1 MEELKEYLKKRYSTE
16 TAKAY
21 YREIAIYLSNF
32 PGAKEAGYK
41 EVFGYIGQLRNRYRN
56 PKTIRRILSTLKVY
70 YDYLN
75 VTNQRKDNPTTAIR
89 LRDQVNNDIQ
99 LQDFFSPIELEQLLH
114 KEERYALLSERNKV
128 LMSLLIYQGLQPR
141 ELAALKISDLNLTEG
156 TIYIKSQANTN
167 SRTLSLKPN
176 QILLFQHYQNETR
189 KQLLNGNESERLL
202 IGLRGG
208 TLLSHDII
216 KHVLSHYRGLFSPR
230 KVSCQT
236 IRGSVIANLLKAGNE
251 LRAVQVFAGHKK
263 ISSTEKYKQNQVE
276 ILHSIIQ
283 LQHPMK

>member
-1 MEELKEYLKKRYSTE
+1 MEELKDYLKVRYAPE

-21 YREIAIYLSNF
+21 QREIEIYLSNC
-32 PGAKEAGYK
+32 PKAKQAGYK
-41 EVFGYIGQLRNRYRN
+41 EVFGYIGQLRNRYKN
-56 PKTIRRILSTLKVY
+56 PKTIRRILCTIKAY

-75 VTNQRKDNPTTAIR
+75 VTNQRKDNPTAAIR
-89 LRDQVNNDIQ
+89 LRDQVSNDIQ
-99 LQDFFSPIELEQLLH
+99 LQDFFTSAELEQLLH
-114 KEERYALLSERNKV
+114 KEERYVLLSERNKV

-141 ELAALKISDLNLTEG
+141 ELAELQLSELNLSEG
-156 TIYIKSQANTN
+156 TVYIKAQANTN
-167 SRTLSLKPN
+167 SRTLALKSN

-189 KQLLNGNESERLL
+189 KQLLNRSESEQLL

-208 TLLSHDII
+208 ALSGPDII
-216 KHVLSHYRGLFSPR
+216 KHVISHYKGLFHPR
-230 KVSCQT
+230 KVSCKT
-236 IRGSVIANLLKAGNE
+236 IRGSVITNLLKAGNE

-283 LQHPMK
+283 RQHPMK